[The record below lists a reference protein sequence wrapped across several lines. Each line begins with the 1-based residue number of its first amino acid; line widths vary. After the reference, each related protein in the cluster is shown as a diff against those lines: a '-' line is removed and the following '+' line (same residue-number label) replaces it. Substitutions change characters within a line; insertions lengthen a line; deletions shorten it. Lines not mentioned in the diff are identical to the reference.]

1 MEDIDS
7 VAGLPPKAI
16 RKSSSQKSLER
27 DESWRRKPVKKRKNS
42 SSKKSPSESEPT
54 SSSVFSTVGRHSL
67 YSSNKA
73 LKHGAGEGGSNSKA
87 ATTSS
92 MEGSSAENLDNPKA
106 QSHRRTMSAA
116 SLLPSSSSK
125 VALNP
130 FFRPISSVILIK
142 IILNL
147 IAL

>member
-1 MEDIDS
+1 MDS

-42 SSKKSPSESEPT
+42 SKKSPESET
-54 SSSVFSTVGRHSL
+54 AASSSSVFSTVGRHSL

-73 LKHGAGEGGSNSKA
+73 LKHGGEGGSNSKA

-130 FFRPISSVILIK
+130 LFRPISSAILIRK
-142 IILNL
+142 F
-147 IAL
+147 